1 MKKESITICV
11 DNKTTQDELKEIRQL
26 CKSDPQY
33 KDHRINIIISGQ
45 NDFKQNLYNFIKAR
59 K

>member
-33 KDHRINIIISGQ
+33 KDYKINIIISGQ
-45 NDFKQNLYNFIKAR
+45 TDLKQSLYNFIKAR

>member
-11 DNKTTQDELKEIRQL
+11 DNKTTQEELKEIRQL
-26 CKSDPQY
+26 CQSDQQY
-33 KDHRINIIISGQ
+33 QNYKINILISGQ
-45 NDFKQNLYNFIKAR
+45 DDFKQNLYQFIKAR

>member
-33 KDHRINIIISGQ
+33 KNYRINIIISGQ
-45 NDFKQNLYNFIKAR
+45 GDFKQNLYHFIKAR